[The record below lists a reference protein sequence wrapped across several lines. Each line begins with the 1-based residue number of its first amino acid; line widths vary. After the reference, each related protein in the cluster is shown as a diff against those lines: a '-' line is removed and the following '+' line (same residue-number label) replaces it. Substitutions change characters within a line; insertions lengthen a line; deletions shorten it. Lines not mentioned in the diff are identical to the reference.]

1 MQPTAARLIA
11 ATAKRIETGGQEEVS
26 NLNELARLG
35 AGERHDRVV
44 VARRNVGRVTLVD
57 VGCVGL
63 GRGRTGCKYQQ
74 RKSKCKR
81 LAML

>member
-35 AGERHDRVV
+35 AGERHFP
-44 VARRNVGRVTLVD
+44 
-57 VGCVGL
+57 
-63 GRGRTGCKYQQ
+63 
-74 RKSKCKR
+74 
-81 LAML
+81 